1 MLRHKKIV
9 EVELSWSLQV
19 SVQSNKKCDVKLF
32 FSLYSF
38 IFEVYILQFFCLFV
52 FFLQMAAVPVGGKFQ
67 VYSKEKLE
75 AIIAR
80 IKT

>member
-1 MLRHKKIV
+1 MSL
-9 EVELSWSLQV
+9 LS
-19 SVQSNKKCDVKLF
+19 
-32 FSLYSF
+32 
-38 IFEVYILQFFCLFV
+38 V
-52 FFLQMAAVPVGGKFQ
+52 FQMAAVPVGGKFQ